1 MTEIKTNIIHLKT
14 YLHDLER
21 ECDNL
26 IVNKVKSSAP
36 KARAIAQKMKL
47 IMIELR
53 KDIQKNAAEV
63 PVKKRVKK
71 AELEEVAAVV
81 EAAAVQQDEV
91 PIEQTIEPVVEQ
103 TIEPPKTVKK
113 RKTRSVLGSASR
125 RTNPVG
131 GVAS

>member
-71 AELEEVAAVV
+71 LEETKAPVA
-81 EAAAVQQDEV
+81 
-91 PIEQTIEPVVEQ
+91 EQTIEPVVEQ
-103 TIEPPKTVKK
+103 TMEPPKTVKK
-113 RKTRSVLGSASR
+113 RKT
-125 RTNPVG
+125 PVSKK
-131 GVAS
+131 VK

>member
-71 AELEEVAAVV
+71 AELEEVAAVAEVSVVVEPVV

-91 PIEQTIEPVVEQ
+91 PIE
-103 TIEPPKTVKK
+103 PKAIKK